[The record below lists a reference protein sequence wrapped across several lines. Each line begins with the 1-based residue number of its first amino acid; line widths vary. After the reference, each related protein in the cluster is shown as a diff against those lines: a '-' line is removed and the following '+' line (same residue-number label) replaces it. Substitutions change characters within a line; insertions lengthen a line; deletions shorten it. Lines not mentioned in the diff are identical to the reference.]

1 MSKTRKVTP
10 FLWFEGKAMEAAQ
23 FYTSLFDDGRIVDTM
38 RTSVD
43 IPGSEEG
50 VVSVTFEI
58 GGQQYIAFNGG
69 PHFELSEA
77 VSLFVQCDTQE
88 EIDRL
93 WEALSDGGT
102 IQQCGWLKDR
112 YGLSWQI
119 VPATLGEMLGN
130 EDRDKAQRAM
140 DAMMTMQKFDI
151 AALEKACAEG

>member
-1 MSKTRKVTP
+1 MSETRKVTP
-10 FLWFEGKAMEAAQ
+10 FLWFEGKAMEAAE
-23 FYTSLFDDGRIVDTM
+23 FYTSLFDDGRIVDAM

-43 IPGSEEG
+43 IPGSEES

-69 PHFELSEA
+69 PHFKLSEA

-119 VPATLGEMLGN
+119 VPAVLGQMLGN
-130 EDRDKAQRAM
+130 ADRGKAQRAM

-151 AALEKACAEG
+151 DALEKACAGN